1 MIRPM
6 IRPIT
11 RRVPS
16 ALAFLAALGLATG
29 AAAASYEFVPAPQAD
44 LNRMYRVDKVT
55 GEVTS
60 CQYGL
65 QESGGGIGLTV
76 CFAAGEGAGPQ
87 TPSEYGLVA
96 TRHTREAGVFRVN
109 YRTGEMSICFVLVK
123 KEQVVC
129 TQQANP
135 PAEAAAEA
143 AAPAPGRA
151 GAGATPSQGGRP

>member
-1 MIRPM
+1 M
-6 IRPIT
+6 T
-11 RRVPS
+11 RRVPL
-16 ALAFLAALGLATG
+16 ALLLLGLAATG
-29 AAAASYEFVPAPQAD
+29 ASAASYEFVPAPQAD

-135 PAEAAAEA
+135 PAEAAEA
-143 AAPAPGRA
+143 ASPAPGRA
-151 GAGATPSQGGRP
+151 GAGATPPQGGRP